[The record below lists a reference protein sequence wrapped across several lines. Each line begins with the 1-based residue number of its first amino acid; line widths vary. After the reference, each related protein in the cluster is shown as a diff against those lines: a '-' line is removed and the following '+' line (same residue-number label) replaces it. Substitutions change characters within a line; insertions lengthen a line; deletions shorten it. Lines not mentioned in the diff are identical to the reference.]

1 MNNKIILLK
10 QRPIGKP
17 TLNDFEFSEE
27 ENPKAQE
34 GELLLKAK
42 YVSVDPYLRGRMR
55 DEKSYIAPFQVGQPL
70 ESGIIAEVVESN
82 NKNFKKGEFVNGML
96 KWKQFQVSNGT
107 GLNKVDR
114 DKAPLKAYLG
124 VLGLTGITAYLGLEK
139 IGKLQKGET
148 LLVSGAAGAVGSVAG
163 QIGKIKG
170 CKVVGIAGSEE
181 KIDRIQEKF
190 GFDGAINYK
199 TTEDMEKAI
208 KQACPDGVD
217 VYFDNVGGEVLDAA
231 LANMNKYGRVINC
244 GAISLY
250 NDTKTPTGPRV
261 ESTLIKK
268 SILMQGF
275 TVRDFVKDFGPAQ
288 KQLAQWM
295 EEDKL
300 GYLETVMEGFEN
312 IPQAFINLFEGKNKG
327 KMIVV
332 V

>member
-1 MNNKIILLK
+1 MNKVILLK
-10 QRPIGKP
+10 KRPKGRP
-17 TLNDFEFSEE
+17 SLDDFEFIEQKKP
-27 ENPKAQE
+27 NPKE
-34 GELLLKAK
+34 GEILLKTK

-55 DEKSYIAPFQVGQPL
+55 DEKSYIEPFEVGKPL

-82 NKNFKKGEFVNGML
+82 NKNFEKGEFVNGML
-96 KWKQFQVSNGT
+96 QWKQFQTSNGN
-107 GLNKVDR
+107 GLNKVDNE
-114 DKAPLKAYLG
+114 KAPLKAYLG
-124 VLGLTGITAYLGLEK
+124 ILGLTGITAYLGLDK
-139 IGKLQKGET
+139 IGKPKKGET

-170 CKVVGIAGSEE
+170 CRVVGIAGSEE

-190 GFDGAINYK
+190 GFDAAINYK
-199 TTEDMEKAI
+199 TTDDMQKAI
-208 KQACPDGVD
+208 AEACPDGVD
-217 VYFDNVGGEVLDAA
+217 VYFDNVGGEILDAA

-250 NDTKTPTGPRV
+250 NKTEKPTGPRV
-261 ESTLIKK
+261 ETTLIKN

-288 KQLAQWM
+288 KQLAAWM
-295 EEDKL
+295 EKDKL
-300 GYLETVMEGFEN
+300 SYLETVVEGFES
-312 IPQAFINLFEGKNKG
+312 IPQAFIDLFDGKNKG

>member
-1 MNNKIILLK
+1 MNKIILLK
-10 QRPIGKP
+10 NRPTGKP
-17 TLNDFEFSEE
+17 TLKDFEFTEE
-27 ENPKAQE
+27 EEPKAKE
-34 GELLLKAK
+34 GELLLKTK

-55 DEKSYIAPFQVGQPL
+55 DAKSYIEPFKVGEPL
-70 ESGIIAEVVESN
+70 ESGIIAEVIESN

-96 KWKQFQVSNGT
+96 QWKQFQTSNGT

-124 VLGLTGITAYLGLEK
+124 VLGLTGITAYLGLDK

-148 LLVSGAAGAVGSVAG
+148 LLVSGAAGAVGSVVG

-170 CKVVGIAGSEE
+170 CTVVGIAGSEE

-199 TTEDMEKAI
+199 STEDMGNAI
-208 KQACPDGVD
+208 KEACPDGVD
-217 VYFDNVGGEVLDAA
+217 VYFDNVGGEILDAA

-250 NDTKTPTGPRV
+250 NETKTPMGPRV
-261 ESTLIKK
+261 ETTLIQK
-268 SILMQGF
+268 SVLMQGF

-288 KQLAQWM
+288 KQLAKWM
-295 EEDKL
+295 EEDKIS
-300 GYLETVMEGFEN
+300 YLETVVEGFNN
-312 IPQAFINLFEGKNKG
+312 IPQAFIDLFDGKNKG

>member
-1 MNNKIILLK
+1 MNRIIILK
-10 QRPIGKP
+10 NRPTGKP
-17 TLNDFEFSEE
+17 TLKDFEFTEE
-27 ENPKAQE
+27 EMPTAGE

-55 DEKSYIAPFQVGQPL
+55 DEKSYVEPFQLGAPL

-82 NKNFKKGEFVNGML
+82 NKNFKKGEFVNGTL
-96 KWKQFQVSNGT
+96 QWKQFQTSNGN
-107 GLNKVDR
+107 GLNKLDR
-114 DKAPLKAYLG
+114 EKAPLKAYLG
-124 VLGLTGITAYLGLEK
+124 ILGLTGITAYLGLEK

-148 LLVSGAAGAVGSVAG
+148 LLVSGASGAVGSIAG

-181 KIDRIQEKF
+181 KIERIQDKF

-199 TTEDMEKAI
+199 TSKDIKKAI
-208 KQACPDGVD
+208 KDACPQGID
-217 VYFDNVGGEVLDAA
+217 VYFDNVGGEILDAA
-231 LANMNKYGRVINC
+231 MANMNKYGRVINC

-250 NDTKTPTGPRV
+250 NETKTPTGPRV
-261 ESTLIKK
+261 ESTLIQK

-275 TVRDFVKDFGPAQ
+275 TVRDYLKDFGPAQ
-288 KQLAQWM
+288 NQLAKWM
-295 EEDKL
+295 EADKL
-300 GYLETVMEGFEN
+300 SYLETVLEGFDT
-312 IPQAFINLFEGKNKG
+312 IPQAFIDLFEGKNKG

>member
-1 MNNKIILLK
+1 MNKIILLK
-10 QRPIGKP
+10 KRPTGKP
-17 TLNDFEFSEE
+17 TLEDFKFVEE
-27 ENPKAQE
+27 EKPKAKE

-55 DEKSYIAPFQVGQPL
+55 DEKSYIDPFEIGKPL

-82 NKNFKKGEFVNGML
+82 NKNFKKGEFVNGTL

-107 GLNKVDR
+107 GLNKVDG

-124 VLGLTGITAYLGLEK
+124 VLGLTGITAYLGLQK
-139 IGKLQKGET
+139 IGKLEKGET

-170 CKVVGIAGSEE
+170 CKVVGIAGTDE
-181 KIDRIQEKF
+181 KIERIQEKF
-190 GFDGAINYK
+190 NFDGAINYK
-199 TTEDMEKAI
+199 TTDDMRKAI
-208 KQACPDGVD
+208 KEACPNGVD
-217 VYFDNVGGEVLDAA
+217 VYYDNVGGEILDAA

-250 NDTKTPTGPRV
+250 NETKTPTGPRV
-261 ESTLIKK
+261 ETTLIKK
-268 SILMQGF
+268 SVLMQGF
-275 TVRDFVKDFGPAQ
+275 TVRDYIKDFGPAQ
-288 KQLAQWM
+288 NQLAKWLK
-295 EEDKL
+295 EDKIS
-300 GYLETVMEGFEN
+300 YLETVVEGFDN
-312 IPQAFINLFEGKNKG
+312 IPQAFIDLFDGKNKG

>member
-1 MNNKIILLK
+1 MNKIILLK
-10 QRPIGKP
+10 NRPTGKP
-17 TLNDFEFSEE
+17 TLKDFELEE
-27 ENPKAQE
+27 EEMPKPKE

-55 DEKSYIAPFQVGQPL
+55 DEKSYIEPFKVGEPL

-96 KWKQFQVSNGT
+96 KWKQFQTSNGN

-114 DKAPLKAYLG
+114 EKAPLKAYLG

-170 CKVVGIAGSEE
+170 CNVVGIAGTDE
-181 KIDRIQEKF
+181 KIDRIKEKF
-190 GFDGAINYK
+190 NFDGAINYK
-199 TTEDMEKAI
+199 TTDDMKKSI
-208 KQACPDGVD
+208 KESCPNGVD
-217 VYFDNVGGEVLDAA
+217 VYYDNVGGEILDAA
-231 LANMNKYGRVINC
+231 LANMNKYGRVICC

-250 NDTKTPTGPRV
+250 NETKTPTGPRV
-261 ESTLIKK
+261 ETTLIKK

-288 KQLAQWM
+288 NQLAKWM
-295 EEDKL
+295 EADKL
-300 GYLETVMEGFEN
+300 SYLETVVEGFDN
-312 IPQAFINLFEGKNKG
+312 IPQAFIDLFDGKNKG